1 MFGADSKNDMRQ
13 EFFTL
18 SELLAFTAA
27 NPHSNTKAFYLLG
40 YLKQPV
46 AQTVALLVDSD
57 ELIYELVVDSDA
69 IRHIFA
75 QHGAAKSQLEAKRG
89 QLPITEAEILYI
101 TYWLPNVTTAASG
114 QAKPGKQPRVEV
126 ELTNSTG
133 TTVAILE
140 WRPGRRQLALVTM
153 YKKRPAA

>member
-1 MFGADSKNDMRQ
+1 MSGNLRRQ

-18 SELLAFTAA
+18 SELLLFTAA
-27 NPHSNTKAFYLLG
+27 NPHSNTKAFCLLG
-40 YLKQPV
+40 SLSQPV
-46 AQTVALLVDSD
+46 AYAVAQLVHSD
-57 ELIYELVVDSDA
+57 ELIFELLIDSDA
-69 IRHIFA
+69 IRHTLA
-75 QHGAAKSQLEAKRG
+75 QHGEAKGHLEAKRG
-89 QLPITEAEILYI
+89 QLPIVEADILALAD
-101 TYWLPNVTTAASG
+101 WLPAITSVSVG

-126 ELTNSTG
+126 ELTVSTG